1 MPAKR
6 SNCVIDI
13 SHHNG
18 TSLRFDRAKSDGILG
33 IIQKATQ
40 GKTYVDATFK
50 KNKKAILAEG
60 LLFGAYHFGDGSGW
74 ENAGETFL
82 GCCATR

>member
-1 MPAKR
+1 MRAKG

-18 TSLRFDRAKSDGILG
+18 AGLRFDKAKSDGILG
-33 IIQKATQ
+33 VIQKATQ

-60 LLFGAYHFGDGSGW
+60 LLLKRLSLRRWFGW
-74 ENAGETFL
+74 QNAGETFL
-82 GCCATR
+82 ERCAAR